1 MNYTFGLQLY
11 SLREDTKTD
20 HIATIKKLA
29 SMGYKNVEFAG
40 YYGMNGK
47 DMKSLL
53 DDLGM
58 KGISSH
64 VGYHLFTDSEA
75 FKNEVEFNHAV
86 ENDTIVLPYYSF
98 PDEEAAKASVENIG
112 KMMEAFKKE
121 GFKFGYHNHAHE
133 FKKFDSGKCPMDYI
147 RSIDG
152 IKLQP
157 DVFWVKTAGIDPIE
171 FIKENSGRIISV
183 HMKEYG
189 ADGTNIEF
197 GNGILPWKEIM
208 KEAEKAGSTVGI
220 IEQEQYT
227 CAPLESVKICIDNLN
242 KIFN

>member
-1 MNYTFGLQLY
+1 MSYTFGLQLY
-11 SLREDTKTD
+11 SLREATAAD
-20 HIATIKKLA
+20 HISTIKKLA
-29 SMGYKNVEFAG
+29 EMGYKNVEFAG
-40 YYGMNGK
+40 YYGMSGK
-47 DMKSLL
+47 EMKTLL

-64 VGYHLFTDSEA
+64 VGYHLFADKDA
-75 FKNEVEFNHAV
+75 FKREVEFNHAV
-86 ENDTIVLPYYSF
+86 GNPHIVLPYYSF
-98 PDEEAAKASVENIG
+98 PDEEAAKASVDKIG
-112 KMMEAFKKE
+112 AMMEAFKKE
-121 GFKFGYHNHAHE
+121 GFDFGYHNHAHE
-133 FKKFDSGKCPMDYI
+133 FSKFESGKCPMDYI

-157 DVFWVKTAGIDPIE
+157 DVFWVKTAGIDPVE

-183 HMKEYG
+183 HMKEY
-189 ADGTNIEF
+189 ASDGTNIEF

-208 KEAEKAGSTVGI
+208 TEAEKAGSSIGI

-227 CAPLESVKICIDNLN
+227 VEPIDSVKICIDNLN

>member
-11 SLREDTKTD
+11 SLRDDTKKD
-20 HIATIKKLA
+20 HISTIKKLA
-29 SMGYKNVEFAG
+29 EMGYKNVEFAG
-40 YYGMNGK
+40 YYGMSGNE
-47 DMKSLL
+47 MKTLL
-53 DDLGM
+53 DDLGI

-64 VGYHLFTDSEA
+64 VGYHLYENAEA

-86 ENDTIVLPYYSF
+86 GNNHIVLPYYSF
-98 PDEEAAKASVENIG
+98 PDEEAAKESVDKIG

-121 GFKFGYHNHAHE
+121 GFDFGYHNHAHE

-147 RSIDG
+147 RSING
-152 IKLQP
+152 MKLQP
-157 DVFWVKTAGIDPIE
+157 DVFWVKTAGLDPVE
-171 FIKENSGRIISV
+171 FIKENQGRIISV
-183 HMKEYG
+183 HMKEF
-189 ADGTNIEF
+189 ASDGSNIEF

-208 KEAEKAGSTVGI
+208 TEAEKAGTSIGI

-227 CAPLESVKICIDNLN
+227 CAPLDSVKICIDNLN